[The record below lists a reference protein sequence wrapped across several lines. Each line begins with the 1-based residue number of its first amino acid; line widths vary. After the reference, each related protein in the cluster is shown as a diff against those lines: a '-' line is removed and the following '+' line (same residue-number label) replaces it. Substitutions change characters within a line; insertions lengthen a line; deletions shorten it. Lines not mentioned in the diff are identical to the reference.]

1 MIWFYLNFCIKFGLN
16 LHSINMSMNLTCFG
30 QEGRTFGICN
40 TSPVFIWVWWL
51 HLLISFWFVFL
62 SSLTK
67 QMRSKINYIS
77 TFHISK
83 YSGLT
88 QARRCNFTT
97 LVVTEI
103 TAKDAG
109 KYCLLGSHRLF
120 FTVHY
125 GMCWV
130 NSIGYNDPH
139 QHSNSHMK
147 WSSPCALSGVFQSDT
162 VHLTC
167 YISGVTDQLVT
178 VNI

>member
-30 QEGRTFGICN
+30 STGQEGRIFGICN

-67 QMRSKINYIS
+67 QISSKIIYIS

-97 LVVTEI
+97 LVVSEI
-103 TAKDAG
+103 SAKDAG

-120 FTVHY
+120 MVF
-125 GMCWV
+125 
-130 NSIGYNDPH
+130 
-139 QHSNSHMK
+139 HSAFCNVLSELNRLQ
-147 WSSPCALSGVFQSDT
+147 WSSPTFRQPYEMVFTLCTIGGV
-162 VHLTC
+162 
-167 YISGVTDQLVT
+167 
-178 VNI
+178 